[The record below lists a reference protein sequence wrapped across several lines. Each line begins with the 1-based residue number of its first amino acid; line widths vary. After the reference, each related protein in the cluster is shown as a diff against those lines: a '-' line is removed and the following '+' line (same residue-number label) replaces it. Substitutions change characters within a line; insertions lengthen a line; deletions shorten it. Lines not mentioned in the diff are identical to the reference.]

1 MRSDS
6 SALNLVTDD
15 LMRFAN
21 PAGYAVDLEALHQYL
36 DEIADAAMLIDEW
49 QPANEPIVFECDD
62 EGAS

>member
-1 MRSDS
+1 MRSAS

-36 DEIADAAMLIDEW
+36 DEIADAAMLIGEW
-49 QPANEPIVFECDD
+49 QPANDPIVIECDH